1 MSLFLIYFERNDP
14 LADWKNFRLKRESI
28 RASFDMTL
36 AKHGLV
42 FSEIDM
48 LVSESSQRG
57 FVFSDGFSSNVFL
70 KRFKKNE
77 FQLND
82 LFLQFLRRR
91 LETKTIVPWFTL
103 QLIHTNLNQPL
114 RLFVDAV
121 NIETVSIVNLKER
134 RLLTGTNYVVRLNY
148 EDKME

>member
-1 MSLFLIYFERNDP
+1 
-14 LADWKNFRLKRESI
+14 
-28 RASFDMTL
+28 MTL